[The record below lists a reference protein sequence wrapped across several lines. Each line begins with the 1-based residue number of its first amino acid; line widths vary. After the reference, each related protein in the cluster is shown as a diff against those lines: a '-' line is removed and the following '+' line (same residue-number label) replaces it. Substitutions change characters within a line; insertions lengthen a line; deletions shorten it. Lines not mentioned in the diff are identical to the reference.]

1 MEIIKKK
8 HITIF
13 ALLIISIFSFS
24 ITSQTIVRAVTI
36 EGFEFSNNLVT
47 GAELAWKLT
56 KYEASSEEFGEHYVI
71 GIKEGK
77 NMSEGDVF
85 KIKLLKDLNDL
96 GLDGLYELY
105 YTEEQWG
112 EYYLNGVSIGKNAS
126 DIYWLS
132 PETSTG
138 KVIITPILPITVQ
151 LSTGSENYFDYAYEN
166 FASLPD
172 NETEGIT
179 IKNTAST
186 FSIKHEYH
194 GTIMFL
200 GNFKVD
206 HKMEVVYNKD
216 WGVIANYDFMHKVQ
230 SEGETSKIEIL
241 YETEIKEIQVP
252 YSWTSSFIALF
263 VTGIVVLVKRRKK

>member
-1 MEIIKKK
+1 LEVEIIKKK

-24 ITSQTIVRAVTI
+24 ITSRTIVKAVTI

-56 KYEASSEEFGEHYVI
+56 KYEASSEEFGEHYVFR
-71 GIKEGK
+71 IKEGK

-112 EYYLNGVSIGKNAS
+112 EYYLNGVSMGKSAS
-126 DIYWLS
+126 AIFWLS
-132 PETSTG
+132 PETSSS
-138 KVIITPILPITVQ
+138 KVITTPILPITVQ
-151 LSTGSENYFDYAYEN
+151 SSTGSENYFDYAYEN

-186 FSIKHEYH
+186 FSIKHEY
-194 GTIMFL
+194 IMLL
-200 GNFKVD
+200 GNFKVV

-241 YETEIKEIQVP
+241 YETEIKEIKVP
-252 YSWTSSFIALF
+252 YNWTFGFLALF
-263 VTGIVVLVKRRKK
+263 VTGIIVLVRRRKK